1 MHPAACRKMRF
12 SHMSAEFNVPREF
25 SNGVYNDCM
34 KELLRALRKHYS
46 AHRLNLPWRKTRDP
60 YKILVSEVM
69 LQQTQVERVIPYY
82 EAFVEKFPTAR
93 ELAAAPLRQVL
104 STWQGLGYNRRAKFL
119 REAAKLV
126 SKSGF
131 PRAVGEIEKLPA
143 VGYYTARAIAVFA
156 WNYPELFVETNIRT
170 VFLYHCF
177 PNRRKVADKEILV
190 LVAEAMVL
198 SKMEPRD
205 FYAVLM
211 DYGASL
217 KKEGIKLNSKSRH
230 YAPQSKF
237 EGSARQLR
245 GAILRELLKHHA
257 TLSVLAH
264 KIPRNQQELAH
275 ELARLT
281 AEGLVALRGRYFS
294 IS

>member
-93 ELAAAPLRQVL
+93 VLAAAPLSQVL
-104 STWQGLGYNRRAKFL
+104 SAWQGLGYNRRAKFL
-119 REAAKLV
+119 REAAKLIA
-126 SKSGF
+126 KSGF

-156 WNYPELFVETNIRT
+156 WNYPEVFVETNIRT
-170 VFLYHCF
+170 VFIHSNILQ
-177 PNRRKVADKEILV
+177 NVRMISDAEILP
-190 LVAEAMVL
+190 LVEKALRE
-198 SKMEPRD
+198 SKMQPRD
-205 FYAVLM
+205 FYA
-211 DYGASL
+211 A
-217 KKEGIKLNSKSRH
+217 
-230 YAPQSKF
+230 
-237 EGSARQLR
+237 
-245 GAILRELLKHHA
+245 
-257 TLSVLAH
+257 
-264 KIPRNQQELAH
+264 
-275 ELARLT
+275 
-281 AEGLVALRGRYFS
+281 
-294 IS
+294 